1 MKQSKVKPIVK
12 ALIFLAVLGVVTGVG
27 FGTGLF
33 DSFKEF
39 FKSFKLNGGALL
51 KVLIMVLFVLTVENL
66 IVFILGLFKP
76 KRHRTATLLTMIAS
90 AMKYIAAIVIICWGL
105 SLLGADVGTTVA
117 SLGIL
122 ALVIGFGA
130 ESLISDLVTGVFM
143 LFENQY
149 NVGDYIEVAG
159 FRGRVTEIGIRTTCI
174 EDPGGNVKI
183 VNNSAMTNLLNRSN
197 RNSRAVSTIGIP
209 YATDLEELE
218 KKFPEMLQGIHD
230 RHADIMLA
238 PPVYLGVDEL
248 ANSSVNLKF
257 VVEVE
262 DKDIYAAARQLNR
275 ELLLEFRKAGVEV
288 PFPQVDVHQRP

>member
-1 MKQSKVKPIVK
+1 MKQSRVKPFVK
-12 ALIFLAVLGVVTGVG
+12 AIVFLGILGAVTAVG

-39 FKSFKLNGGALL
+39 FKSFKLDGSTLL
-51 KVLIMVLFVLTVENL
+51 KVLIMVLFVLTIENIL
-66 IVFILGLFKP
+66 IFIIGLFKP
-76 KRHRTATLLTMIAS
+76 KRHRTATILTMITS
-90 AMKYIAAIVIICWGL
+90 AMRYIAAIVIICWGL

-159 FRGRVTEIGIRTTCI
+159 FRGRVTEIGIRTTSI

-209 YATDLEELE
+209 YSTDLEALE
-218 KKFPEMLQGIHD
+218 KKIPDMMEGILT
-230 RHADIMLA
+230 RHADVMLSA
-238 PPVYLGVDEL
+238 PVYLGVDEL
-248 ANSSVNLKF
+248 ADSSVNLKF

-262 DKDIYAAARQLNR
+262 DKNIFTAARQLNR

-288 PFPQVDVHQRP
+288 PFPQVDVHQKD

>member
-1 MKQSKVKPIVK
+1 MKNGKVKPIVK
-12 ALIFLAVLGVVTGVG
+12 AVICLAILGIVTGVG

-39 FKSFKLNGGALL
+39 FKSFKLDGLTLL
-51 KVLIMVLFVLTVENL
+51 KVLMMVLLVLAVTNL
-66 IVFILGLFKP
+66 VVFILGLIKP
-76 KRHRTATLLTMIAS
+76 KNHRAATLLTMVAS

-130 ESLISDLVTGVFM
+130 ESLIADLVTGVFM

-183 VNNSAMTNLLNRSN
+183 VNNSAMTNLLNRSDH
-197 RNSRAVSTIGIP
+197 NSRAVSTIGIP
-209 YATDLEELE
+209 YGTDLEALE
-218 KKFPEMLQGIHD
+218 KKFPAMMAGILE
-230 RHADIMLA
+230 RHSDIMLSE
-238 PPVYLGVDEL
+238 PIYLGVDEL

-257 VVEVE
+257 VVEVD
-262 DKDIYAAARQLNR
+262 DKNIFAAARQLNR
-275 ELLLEFRKAGVEV
+275 ELFLEFRKAGVEV
-288 PFPQVDVHQRP
+288 PFPQVDVHQKP